1 MLPPTPRPKTNRRE
15 YELGFEH
22 VVTSPHGLHA
32 RPATA
37 LVDIAKGFEAHVL
50 VRNGNKVGDA
60 KSLIGLLKLGIE
72 KDATIRVSAEG
83 ADATQALEAI
93 FNAFA
98 EGLEDEDEA
107 AAEAFHDAHD
117 VVAAIDYEGACI
129 AGISASPGI
138 AMGPVCQFRR
148 GRIVVSEKSTA
159 TPANELAR
167 FEKAL
172 VEARS
177 ELTSLHDD
185 MLARQG
191 AGKAAIFKAQG
202 EFLDDPEMQANA
214 RKSIAD
220 GFSAGW
226 AWKLSFEGHADA
238 LAAMKD
244 EILSARALDLR
255 DVGTA
260 LAQTA
265 GRQSGRRSGSAR
277 QPGCSDR

>member
-1 MLPPTPRPKTNRRE
+1 MLPPTAPSEDEPQE

-159 TPANELAR
+159 N
-167 FEKAL
+167 
-172 VEARS
+172 
-177 ELTSLHDD
+177 
-185 MLARQG
+185 ARQ
-191 AGKAAIFKAQG
+191 
-202 EFLDDPEMQANA
+202 
-214 RKSIAD
+214 
-220 GFSAGW
+220 
-226 AWKLSFEGHADA
+226 
-238 LAAMKD
+238 
-244 EILSARALDLR
+244 
-255 DVGTA
+255 
-260 LAQTA
+260 
-265 GRQSGRRSGSAR
+265 
-277 QPGCSDR
+277 